1 MKKLFSSSLIIILS
15 VIFCALPASGQSL
28 EDNAEVRG
36 FLDDM
41 FGQLDKSKV
50 PTGLLRDYAFELVD
64 FDRYDGKA
72 LTDSNYVEKTTF
84 EYLLR
89 SIRSSAVGEKPF
101 RPVNSI
107 LDDMHNVSNG
117 SMTVGILLYKYNYI
131 RDDALDN
138 NLIRYQGDRFY
149 DNYDENGQWINPYAE
164 KYVVGFSSL
173 QEAAWNCR
181 QQGHQFRGLQ
191 FLIWSNHFPAVRQAD
206 R

>member
-28 EDNAEVRG
+28 EDNAEVRE

-41 FGQLDKSKV
+41 FGQLDMSKV

-164 KYVVGFSSL
+164 KYVVGFSSYSRVL
-173 QEAAWNCR
+173 
-181 QQGHQFRGLQ
+181 
-191 FLIWSNHFPAVRQAD
+191 
-206 R
+206 